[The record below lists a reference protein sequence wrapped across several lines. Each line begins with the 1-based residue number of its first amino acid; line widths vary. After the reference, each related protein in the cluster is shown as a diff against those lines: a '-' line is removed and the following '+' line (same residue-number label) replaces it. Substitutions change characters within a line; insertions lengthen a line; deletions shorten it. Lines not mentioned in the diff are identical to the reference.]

1 MSTDTVA
8 AAPAPNIALP
18 HRRLLRRLAT
28 RSNVLVSLCLAF
40 LVAVILGAAL
50 APWIAPHDPNSI
62 DFSTALADPSAHR
75 LLGGDI
81 SGRDT
86 SSRLL
91 TGARTSLLGPLCVV
105 VLSTAAGLL
114 IGVTA
119 AWRGGAADTL
129 LSRGSE
135 LLLAFPGLL
144 LAMLL
149 TALYGRGL
157 LAPVLALSV
166 AYIPYVSRLSRSLAL
181 SEMNKPYLAAYTIQ
195 GFSGRVVCLRHLMPN
210 IIAVV
215 LAQSAVNFGYALLD
229 LASLSYLGL
238 GTPPLEP
245 DWGSMVNDGQ
255 SAILQGSPLSAAVP
269 CLAIVLTVVTF
280 NVVGERVADTVAR
293 RS

>member
-1 MSTDTVA
+1 MSTDAVPRS
-8 AAPAPNIALP
+8 PALRTALP
-18 HRRLLRRLAT
+18 HRRLLRCLTT
-28 RSNVLVSLCLAF
+28 RNNALFSLCTAF
-40 LVAVILGAAL
+40 LVTVILAAFL
-50 APWIAPHDPNSI
+50 APWIVPHDPNSI
-62 DFSTALADPSAHR
+62 DFSTALADPSPDR

-86 SSRLL
+86 LSRLL
-91 TGARTSLLGPLCVV
+91 IGARTSLLGPLFVV

-119 AWRGGAADTL
+119 AWRGGIVDTL
-129 LSRGSE
+129 LSRSSE

-149 TALYGRGL
+149 VALYGRGL
-157 LAPVLALSV
+157 LAPVLALSL
-166 AYIPYVSRLSRSLAL
+166 AYIPYVSRLARSLAL

-195 GFSGRVVCLRHLMPN
+195 GFSGWWVCLRHLLPN

-229 LASLSYLGL
+229 LAALSYLGL

-245 DWGSMVNDGQ
+245 DWGTMVNEGQ
-255 SAILQGSPLSAAVP
+255 TAILQSAPLSAAVP

-280 NVVGERVADTVAR
+280 NVVTERVADTVAR

>member
-1 MSTDTVA
+1 MSTRT
-8 AAPAPNIALP
+8 APAPLSLP
-18 HRRLLRRLAT
+18 HHRLLRRLTT
-28 RSNVLVSLCLAF
+28 RRNVLVSLCTAF
-40 LVAVILGAAL
+40 LGVVTLAAAL

-62 DFSTALADPSAHR
+62 DFSTALTDPSVHR

-86 SSRLL
+86 LSRLL
-91 TGARTSLLGPLCVV
+91 IGARTSLLGPLFVV
-105 VLSTAAGLL
+105 LLSTAAGLL

-119 AWRGGAADTL
+119 AWHGGIVDTL
-129 LSRGSE
+129 LSRSSE

-149 TALYGRGL
+149 VALYGRGL

-166 AYIPYVSRLSRSLAL
+166 AYIPYVSRLARSLAL
-181 SEMNKPYLAAYTIQ
+181 SEINKPYLASYRIQ
-195 GFSGRVVCLRHLMPN
+195 GFSGWWVCLRHLLPN
-210 IIAVV
+210 IVAVV

-238 GTPPLEP
+238 GTSPLEP
-245 DWGSMVNDGQ
+245 DWGTMVNEGQ
-255 SAILQGSPLSAAVP
+255 SAILQSSPLSAAIP

-280 NVVGERVADTVAR
+280 NVVSERVADTVAR